1 MTFNIRS
8 NQIHW
13 KTYKKG
19 HTNPPWEKHVC
30 FAFLRECKSMK
41 QYLEVQFNNYLDIYI
56 AKTGDNTISTEE
68 WLTAVQEEFGFSGMF
83 TILEQNDQTYTVQL
97 DTTKLGYNGLL
108 ATLTMLRYPGEYFNV
123 LVNYQFLKEKH
134 TDLTNWEAFT
144 LAHIGCYIEFEEK
157 YGQYYYNNNHTLFCP
172 AKDVILHPEKA
183 FKFFKKEA
191 PYDVN
196 EEYYAREM
204 REKFMTFSYA
214 EQQYF
219 DDVSVYDLIKKEV
232 EDD

>member
-97 DTTKLGYNGLL
+97 DTTKL
-108 ATLTMLRYPGEYFNV
+108 
-123 LVNYQFLKEKH
+123 
-134 TDLTNWEAFT
+134 
-144 LAHIGCYIEFEEK
+144 
-157 YGQYYYNNNHTLFCP
+157 
-172 AKDVILHPEKA
+172 
-183 FKFFKKEA
+183 
-191 PYDVN
+191 
-196 EEYYAREM
+196 
-204 REKFMTFSYA
+204 
-214 EQQYF
+214 
-219 DDVSVYDLIKKEV
+219 
-232 EDD
+232 